1 MRLRFAQS
9 LRRQRQTHRQR
20 ANDAQGTTALAR
32 DEMNAKLETI
42 DARVDGRMRRG
53 EDSMSF
59 MIESIREMRTAL
71 RNVQMT
77 IIVTA
82 IGATL
87 TILLGLAAFNA
98 TLLSNRVATFDSG
111 KGMASS
117 LAEISAKI
125 QMTNFQQERIESA
138 LRQLQPAQ

>member
-1 MRLRFAQS
+1 MRLHFSPSR
-9 LRRQRQTHRQR
+9 RRQRQTPHQR
-20 ANDAQGTTALAR
+20 TNDVQSAAAPTR
-32 DEMNAKLETI
+32 DEINAKLETI
-42 DARVDGRMRRG
+42 DARIDGRMRRG

-98 TLLSNRVATFDSG
+98 TLVSNMVASFSSG
-111 KGMASS
+111 RGMASS
-117 LAEISAKI
+117 LAEIAAKI
-125 QMTNFQQERIESA
+125 QTTNNQQERIESA
-138 LRQLQPAQ
+138 LRQMQAAE

>member
-1 MRLRFAQS
+1 MRLRFAPS

-20 ANDAQGTTALAR
+20 ANDAQGTAAPAR

-42 DARVDGRMRRG
+42 DACVDGRMRQG
-53 EDSMSF
+53 KDSMSF

-98 TLLSNRVATFDSG
+98 TLLSNMVASFDSA

-125 QMTNFQQERIESA
+125 PMTNLQQERIESA

>member
-1 MRLRFAQS
+1 
-9 LRRQRQTHRQR
+9 
-20 ANDAQGTTALAR
+20 
-32 DEMNAKLETI
+32 
-42 DARVDGRMRRG
+42 
-53 EDSMSF
+53 MSF

-98 TLLSNRVATFDSG
+98 TLLSNMVASFDSG

-125 QMTNFQQERIESA
+125 QMTNLHQERIESA